1 VTNRNRDNPQ
11 FDLFHQMSDGV
22 VLVSSSFVIEY
33 ANPSFVSLLKQSCSQ
48 NILNTDFFQY
58 AADHESRVL
67 LKQLRSFS
75 PVEVSL
81 STGGADS
88 VSVELTFSPRVDT
101 HGQVEG
107 YIVVVRDISKRRD
120 EETRLQQAMEKYR
133 DIANC
138 GFDWLWE
145 VDSSG
150 TFTFVSPSVED
161 VMGYSSEELFGK
173 TPFEAMTEEEADRVA
188 SVFVR
193 TAFLNEGFNNLLNT
207 CVTRDGREIVVATSG
222 VPVFDKDGKLRGYR
236 GGDRDVTSEVRTAEL
251 LKKAHETTRQILD
264 NLPVGVV
271 LVDGSKRIRQVN
283 RRASVI
289 IGRRQDELIGESCST
304 VMCSSL
310 VDRCPIIDLNQKID
324 RDEHFVVHRDGYT
337 IPVIKSVIPIQ
348 LDSEELLLE
357 AFIDVSE
364 VKTLREDISRQ
375 NSALLHE
382 IDILRKNADDMAEKR
397 LKRRKVMGRFI
408 TDKIA
413 SLCGI
418 TGVVDVLL
426 EQEQASPAR
435 DLLVSVQTDYRELI
449 NSVRLIQNTM
459 AMEQSP
465 LPLENIRFF
474 LKKVLSLSVSP
485 FQSWSAEEEISVSV
499 SVDSLLSE
507 CFQGPA
513 RGIESVLQVMLDLS
527 LSRQSVK
534 GVELCVTSVSTR
546 GKTVDVRF
554 TVGFP
559 EEGFVPEGNSSTST
573 DESQRSFTGRVSACR
588 EFAKANG
595 GDFGWRDQTGSGTA
609 FWLTVPLTP
618 CENIIA
624 EQKDIPP
631 GTGVLVIESS
641 RQLRGMYRRMLQY
654 IGCRVKA
661 VPDRAS
667 ALLELRE
674 TGNRGN
680 PFNIVVL
687 NGDSGQEEG
696 KITAGLIRSSVAEG
710 CEVKTVICSSS
721 IGVGDIE
728 RYRKQGYA
736 ALLRKPLVLSTLRN
750 CIITVLDRTGENTGI
765 VTEYLLP

>member
-1 VTNRNRDNPQ
+1 VSRNRDNPE
-11 FDLFHQMSDGV
+11 FSLFQQMSDGV
-22 VLVSSSFVIEY
+22 VLLNSDFVVEY
-33 ANPSFVSLLKQSCSQ
+33 ANPSFVSLLKQSSAR
-48 NILNTDFFQY
+48 NILNNDFFQY
-58 AADHESRVL
+58 AAGQESRGL
-67 LKQLRSFS
+67 LKQLKSFS
-75 PVEVSL
+75 SVEISL
-81 STGGADS
+81 STGGVDS
-88 VSVELTFSPRVDT
+88 VPVELTFSPRVDT
-101 HGQVEG
+101 RGHVEG
-107 YIVVVRDISKRRD
+107 YIVVIRDISKRRD
-120 EETRLQQAMEKYR
+120 EEARLQQALEKYK

-188 SVFVR
+188 SVFIR
-193 TAFLNEGFNNLLNT
+193 TAFLNESFKNLLNT
-207 CVTRDGREIVVATSG
+207 CITKDGREIVVATSG
-222 VPVFDKDGKLRGYR
+222 VPVFDKEGKLRGYR
-236 GGDRDVTSEVRTAEL
+236 GGDRDVTSEVKTAGL

-289 IGRRQDELIGESCST
+289 IGRSQDELIGESCST
-304 VMCSSL
+304 ALCPSL
-310 VDRCPIIDLNQKID
+310 VNRCPIIDLNQKID
-324 RDEHFVVHRDGYT
+324 RDEHSVLHRDGHT

-364 VKTLREDISRQ
+364 VKTLREDISRR
-375 NSALLHE
+375 NSTLLRE
-382 IDILRKNADDMAEKR
+382 VGILRKNATEVAEKR
-397 LKRRKVMGRFI
+397 LKRREVMGRFI

-459 AMEQSP
+459 AMERNP
-465 LPLENIRFF
+465 LPLEKIGFI

-485 FQSWSAEEEISVSV
+485 FQSWSAEEEISVNV
-499 SVDSLLSE
+499 SVDSLLPE

-527 LSRQSVK
+527 LSRQSVR
-534 GVELCVTSVSTR
+534 GVELGVTSASTK
-546 GKTVDVRF
+546 GKIIDVMF
-554 TVGFP
+554 SVGFP
-559 EEGFVPEGNSSTST
+559 EEGFVPEENSSTSA
-573 DESQRSFTGRVSACR
+573 DKSQRSFTGRVSACR
-588 EFAKANG
+588 EFARANG

-618 CENIIA
+618 CENRIA
-624 EQKDIPP
+624 EQKDIRP
-631 GTGVLVIESS
+631 GTCVLVIESS

-667 ALLELRE
+667 ALLELRKP
-674 TGNRGN
+674 GDQSSS
-680 PFNIVVL
+680 FNMVVL
-687 NGDSGQEEG
+687 NGDSRQEEEE
-696 KITAGLIRSSVAEG
+696 ITAGLIRSSVADG
-710 CEVKTVICSSS
+710 HDVKIVICSSS
-721 IGVGDIE
+721 IGVGDVE
-728 RYRKQGYA
+728 RYQKLGYA
-736 ALLRKPLVLSTLRN
+736 ALLRKPLVLATLRN
-750 CIITVLDRTGENTGI
+750 CISTVLDRTGENIGI
-765 VTEYLLP
+765 VTEYMLP

>member
-1 VTNRNRDNPQ
+1 MSRNRDNPE
-11 FDLFHQMSDGV
+11 FSLFQQMSDGV
-22 VLVSSSFVIEY
+22 VLLNSDFVVEY
-33 ANPSFVSLLKQSCSQ
+33 ANPSFVSLLKQSSAR
-48 NILNTDFFQY
+48 NILNNDFFQY
-58 AADHESRVL
+58 AAGQESRGL
-67 LKQLRSFS
+67 LKQLKSFS
-75 PVEVSL
+75 SVEISL
-81 STGGADS
+81 STGGVDS
-88 VSVELTFSPRVDT
+88 VPVELTFSPRVDT
-101 HGQVEG
+101 RGHVEG
-107 YIVVVRDISKRRD
+107 YIVVIRDISKRRD
-120 EETRLQQAMEKYR
+120 EEARLQQALEKYK

-188 SVFVR
+188 SVFIR
-193 TAFLNEGFNNLLNT
+193 TAFLNESFKNLLNT
-207 CVTRDGREIVVATSG
+207 CITKDGREIVVATSG
-222 VPVFDKDGKLRGYR
+222 VPVFDKEGKLRGYR
-236 GGDRDVTSEVRTAEL
+236 GGDRDVTSEVKTAGL

-289 IGRRQDELIGESCST
+289 IGRSQDELIGESCST
-304 VMCSSL
+304 ALCPSL
-310 VDRCPIIDLNQKID
+310 VNRCPIIDLNQKID
-324 RDEHFVVHRDGYT
+324 RDEHSVLHRDGHT

-364 VKTLREDISRQ
+364 VKTLREDISRR
-375 NSALLHE
+375 NSTLLRE
-382 IDILRKNADDMAEKR
+382 VGILRKNATEVAEKR
-397 LKRRKVMGRFI
+397 LKRREVMGRFI

-459 AMEQSP
+459 AMERNP
-465 LPLENIRFF
+465 LPLEKIGFI

-485 FQSWSAEEEISVSV
+485 FQSWSAEEEISVNV
-499 SVDSLLSE
+499 SVDSLLPE

-527 LSRQSVK
+527 LSRQSVR
-534 GVELCVTSVSTR
+534 GVELGVTSASTK
-546 GKTVDVRF
+546 GKIIDVMF
-554 TVGFP
+554 SVGFP
-559 EEGFVPEGNSSTST
+559 EEGFVPEENSSTSA
-573 DESQRSFTGRVSACR
+573 DKSQRSFTGRVSACR
-588 EFAKANG
+588 EFARANG

-618 CENIIA
+618 CENRIA
-624 EQKDIPP
+624 EQKDIRP
-631 GTGVLVIESS
+631 GTCVLVIESS

-667 ALLELRE
+667 ALLELRKP
-674 TGNRGN
+674 GDQSSS
-680 PFNIVVL
+680 FNMVVL
-687 NGDSGQEEG
+687 NGDSRQEEEE
-696 KITAGLIRSSVAEG
+696 ITAGLIRSSVADG
-710 CEVKTVICSSS
+710 HDVKIVICSSS
-721 IGVGDIE
+721 IGVGDVE
-728 RYRKQGYA
+728 RYQKLGYA
-736 ALLRKPLVLSTLRN
+736 ALLRKPLVLATLRN
-750 CIITVLDRTGENTGI
+750 CISTVLDRTGENIGI
-765 VTEYLLP
+765 VTEYMLP